1 MTAFA
6 YSFDQETFH
15 GRYHTRDVAL
25 AAAKKALRDRE
36 DMPEGIFVGQWS
48 EPDPQTAGHA
58 EAIIAAM
65 QDRARQAN
73 GDADYLDGVTD
84 QQTAAL
90 NEAVNAT
97 LTDWLRRT
105 GLTPQAT
112 RVVAVSHH
120 PVPTIEHVK
129 VPHGERETSLIGES

>member
-15 GRYHTRDVAL
+15 GRYPTRDAAL

-58 EAIIAAM
+58 DAIIAAM
-65 QDRARQAN
+65 QDRVRQTTGETN
-73 GDADYLDGVTD
+73 YLADVTG

-90 NEAVNAT
+90 DQAIATT

-105 GLTPQAT
+105 GLAPQAT
-112 RVVAVSHH
+112 RVIAVSHH
-120 PVPTIEHVK
+120 PVPTIEHVA
-129 VPHGERETSLIGES
+129 VPQGERETSLIGES